1 MACLLALV
9 PVCEIAAACWCAAWT
24 FRRCSLHGSQVSPA
38 AAPLCRAR
46 PARWTCAPLLT
57 PGPACRGALLG
68 AAPQSS
74 KGWPEA
80 TAQEF
85 RDVPRICRI
94 ILAVY
99 ENDVAHPK
107 YADRLNPDNVVKRVD
122 YKETGGRCPS
132 YMIYIDHEACDV
144 ALAIRGLHL
153 GQKSDYGL
161 LLNNKKGQQMFDGG
175 YAHHGLLDAAGYL
188 LEQEFDTILS
198 LLHKHPGYTLTLAGH
213 SLGSGIAALMA
224 VVLVNNKKRLGKF
237 SRKNIR
243 VYGVAP
249 ARSMSLNL
257 CVRYADTI
265 RSIVLQDDFLPRT
278 STPLQVI
285 FGAAFCLPCLLVYSC
300 LQDTFISDK
309 KLLRDPRRLYSPGR
323 LYHVV
328 NRRRLVCHPVDP
340 IVRTAIPV
348 DGRFE
353 HIVCSGHACAHHSLT
368 LMEEVAGRAVELMEE
383 KEQVEMTKP
392 PDLQRMDRQKSV
404 KKTQDDEHDG
414 ALDRAASMKVAG
426 NLDRQA
432 QSPTRDESFSES
444 GRSEVLTELD
454 EADSEERG
462 KISWDDLI
470 AKLLTEAPH
479 KEKKQGSWFGHKSK
493 QGKDV
498 EMGDTAGE
506 ARPVNPNK
514 AAHKVAQ
521 KWREKSSVKKPVEID
536 QDSAEE
542 GAATAHGD
550 MNSEPAASTPLASA
564 DVCDAAEER
573 SKSQGAAVAQ
583 EGSTSEA
590 ATYINPPGE
599 SGSETGPAWPQTGHQ
614 TRSDTAPSVPQTS
627 SGARISTLPE
637 IEMVDEVIQGS
648 QGTNTTSPASVAQPQ
663 DEEAQG
669 AEAGTQT
676 ENLDTRP
683 TSKPPP

>member
-24 FRRCSLHGSQVSPA
+24 FRRCSLHGSQ
-38 AAPLCRAR
+38 
-46 PARWTCAPLLT
+46 
-57 PGPACRGALLG
+57 
-68 AAPQSS
+68 SS

-85 RDVPRICRI
+85 QDVPRVCRI

-107 YADRLNPDNVVKRVD
+107 YADRLNPDYVVKRVD

-132 YMIYIDHEACDV
+132 YMMYIDHEARDV

-188 LEQEFDTILS
+188 LEQEFDTLLS

-224 VVLVNNKKRLGKF
+224 VVLFNNKKRLGKF

-353 HIVCSGHACAHHSLT
+353 HIVCSRHACAHHSLT
-368 LMEEVAGRAVELMEE
+368 LLEEVAGRALELMEE

-414 ALDRAASMKVAG
+414 ALGRAASMKVAG

-432 QSPTRDESFSES
+432 QSPTRDDSFAES
-444 GRSEVLTELD
+444 GRSEVLAELD
-454 EADSEERG
+454 EAESEERG

-493 QGKDV
+493 QRKDV
-498 EMGDTAGE
+498 EMGDTISAGE
-506 ARPVNPNK
+506 ARAVNPNQ

-521 KWREKSSVKKPVEID
+521 KWREKSSVKKPGEVD
-536 QDSAEE
+536 QGSAEE

-550 MNSEPAASTPLASA
+550 ILSGPTSSTPLGSA
-564 DVCDAAEER
+564 DAGDTAEVHGE

-590 ATYINPPGE
+590 ATYANP
-599 SGSETGPAWPQTGHQ
+599 SGGSGRGTGPALAQGHQ
-614 TRSDTAPSVPQTS
+614 TGSDTAPLDPQTS
-627 SGARISTLPE
+627 SGDQMSTSPE
-637 IEMVDEVIQGS
+637 IEMVDKVRQGS
-648 QGTNTTSPASVAQPQ
+648 QGTNATSPAGAAQSQ

-676 ENLDTRP
+676 ESLDSRP